1 MCISVLQEMVDLLL
15 ILKSIG
21 HWPDIDS
28 DIFEY
33 DTLEQRFKK
42 EIYQH
47 GNASGSLSP
56 QNFSF
61 ITLFGT
67 NLLEELKCERSYLKF
82 SNLIATIQKMQLDE
96 ELLLSETSKKEVYVK
111 KLQVSL
117 DSERDI
123 SVHKLISS
131 MESIGKI
138 KDQIENFYIQ
148 SEIKINYLKS
158 WENSKL
164 EMQEII
170 FSKLIEE
177 KTEEIK
183 TMEAKINQDIRVHK
197 EIENAMSQIIQGFEE
212 RVEEW
217 KKKYYEKSKEMNEKL
232 DVLQTKQNKQ
242 LEIIA
247 NYKELYAKRQQEIDD
262 YKKHK
267 IEQERLRLEKEEKNK
282 KATTIQAWWRGVMVR
297 KGFGKFRKKKE
308 KKGKKK
314 STDKKEKK

>member
-1 MCISVLQEMVDLLL
+1 MSTEDQFQNVLHSEQNTSQDLSTEMCISVLQEMVDALL

-33 DTLEQRFKK
+33 DTPEQRFKK
-42 EIYQH
+42 EIYQQ
-47 GNASGSLSP
+47 GNVSESLCP

-61 ITLFGT
+61 ITIFAT
-67 NLLEELKCERSYLKF
+67 NLLEELKHERSYLKF
-82 SNLIATIQKMQLDE
+82 SNSVSTIQKMQLDE
-96 ELLLSETSKKEVYVK
+96 ELLLGETSKKEIIVK
-111 KLQVSL
+111 KLQMCL
-117 DSERDI
+117 DSERDVSI
-123 SVHKLISS
+123 DKLVSS

-164 EMQEII
+164 EMQEIT

-177 KTEEIK
+177 ITEDIK
-183 TMEAKINQDIRVHK
+183 TTEANINQDIRVHE
-197 EIENAMSQIIQGFEE
+197 EIEIAMSEIIQ
-212 RVEEW
+212 
-217 KKKYYEKSKEMNEKL
+217 
-232 DVLQTKQNKQ
+232 
-242 LEIIA
+242 
-247 NYKELYAKRQQEIDD
+247 YAKRQQEIDD

>member
-1 MCISVLQEMVDLLL
+1 MSTEDQFQNVPQSEQHTSQDLSTEMCISVLQEMVDLLL

-28 DIFEY
+28 DILEY

-47 GNASGSLSP
+47 GNASGSLCP

-61 ITLFGT
+61 ITLFCT
-67 NLLEELKCERSYLKF
+67 NLLEELKCERIYLKF
-82 SNLIATIQKMQLDE
+82 SNLITTIQKMQLDE
-96 ELLLSETSKKEVYVK
+96 ELLLSETCKKEVYVK
-111 KLQVSL
+111 KLQ
-117 DSERDI
+117 
-123 SVHKLISS
+123 
-131 MESIGKI
+131 
-138 KDQIENFYIQ
+138 NFYIQ

-164 EMQEII
+164 EMQDII

-177 KTEEIK
+177 KTEVIK

-217 KKKYYEKSKEMNEKL
+217 KNKYYEKSKEMNEKL